1 MNSERIILVT
11 GANRGIGRAIV
22 QAILEKS
29 DDTSVYLGARDLNR
43 GAAAITELK
52 ELNPAWADRISVLEL
67 DVSSDS
73 SVDSAADIVRQ
84 NSSKKGQLYGIV
96 NNAGMGY
103 PDSPLEQTLEVNV
116 HGIRRVVSAFAP
128 LLTRSEGRIVNLTS
142 AAGPNFVAKCSS
154 EYQYRL
160 TSESTSLESLINL
173 MNEAL
178 GYPSRKA
185 METAGLGDGSAYGL
199 SKACANTL
207 TMIQAQQYPEHR
219 INACTPGFIETEL
232 TRPIAAAR
240 GLTPQEMG
248 MKSVEHGTLA
258 PLKLLLGPIEQSGW
272 YYGSDGLRSPMH
284 EYRAPGAPEYAPKS
298 T

>member
-1 MNSERIILVT
+1 MNTERIILVT

-22 QAILEKS
+22 QAILEKT
-29 DDTSVYLGARDLNR
+29 DDTFVYLGARDLNR

-73 SVDSAADIVRQ
+73 SVDSAAKIVRQ
-84 NSSKKGQLYGIV
+84 NNSQETPFYGIV

-103 PDSPLEQTLEVNV
+103 PDSPLAQTLEVNV

-128 LLTRSEGRIVNLTS
+128 LLPSSGGRIVNLTS

-173 MNEAL
+173 MNDAL
-178 GYPSRKA
+178 SFSSRKA
-185 METAGLGDGSAYGL
+185 LETAGLGDGSAYGL

-207 TMIQAQQYPEHR
+207 TMIQAQQYPQHR
-219 INACTPGFIETEL
+219 VNACTPGFIETEL
-232 TRPIAAAR
+232 TRPIAASR
-240 GLTPQEMG
+240 GMTPQEMG

-258 PLKLLLGPIEQSGW
+258 PLKLLLEPIEQSGW

-284 EYRAPGAPEYAPKS
+284 EYRAPGAPEYEP
-298 T
+298 